1 VQPAAVILA
10 FVVVG
15 TVLTTWH
22 TLRVGNFPGRI
33 DYLMLMAS
41 GCWWAISAFFDVSA
55 SDPAAKIFYSELA
68 WYGIITT
75 PISWMLFMAA
85 YTRGS
90 DLPNAS
96 VHTGLSI
103 TAGLAVLTMA
113 MTNDLHRLIYVAVTP
128 DPTPAYPH
136 QLHYEHGSVF
146 FAAMIA
152 IYFFMSLTAVRTFWA
167 AIHAPRIHR
176 AQFFGLL
183 ISAMVPWVAN
193 AAYNF
198 AGVRVFGF
206 DPTPLAYVVVPMIYS
221 ILVSRNQFLSLAP
234 VAISAVVAAHP
245 DGILVIS
252 GNGLIAETNAAMRA
266 IFDDRQLVGKPF
278 SELGTTFGSADRA
291 SLFDGSDM
299 VRRWQRGERTY
310 EVRTVVVDAVRH
322 SQSVAYVL
330 RDITDYL
337 RAQESLQVSTRL
349 MEERL
354 EANLRL
360 QEQLHEM
367 AHRDSLTGLN
377 NRRIL
382 ENISDRLIDSA
393 DAIGQS
399 LVAVSLDLDHFKRLN
414 DTYGHK
420 AGDDALVAIA
430 GVLTRS
436 LRPGEVAVR
445 MGGEEF
451 LVLMPHAD
459 IEEARARAEAW
470 RAVIRAQPVATSLGA
485 AEITFSAGISAYPDT
500 AASFEQML
508 QQADKAVYAAKRAG
522 RNRVVVARQ
531 PGELADGRIRSALS

>member
-1 VQPAAVILA
+1 VQPAAIILA
-10 FVVVG
+10 CVVVG

-22 TLRVGNFPGRI
+22 TLRVGNFPGRT

-41 GCWWAISAFFDVSA
+41 GCWWAVSAFFDVS
-55 SDPAAKIFYSELA
+55 SPDPAAKLFYSELA

-75 PISWMLFMAA
+75 PISWMLFMTA
-85 YTRGS
+85 YIRGS

-96 VHTGLSI
+96 IHTGLAI
-103 TAGLAVLTMA
+103 AAGLVVLTIA
-113 MTNDLHRLIYVAVTP
+113 MTNDLHHLIYVSVTP

-136 QLHYEHGSVF
+136 QLRYDHGAMF

-152 IYFFMSLTAVRTFWA
+152 IYFFMALTAIRTLWA
-167 AIHAPRIHR
+167 AIHAPQVHR
-176 AQFFGLL
+176 AQFIGLL
-183 ISAMVPWVAN
+183 VSAMVPWIAN
-193 AAYNF
+193 AAYNL
-198 AGVRVFGF
+198 AGFRVFGF
-206 DPTPLAYVVVPMIYS
+206 DPTPLAYVIVPMIYS

-245 DGILVIS
+245 DGILVVS
-252 GNGLIAETNAAMRA
+252 GSGMIAEANAAMRT
-266 IFDDRQLVGKPF
+266 IFDGRQLVGKPF
-278 SELGTTFGSADRA
+278 SELGTTFGPADRA
-291 SLFDGSDM
+291 SLFDGSEL
-299 VRRWQRGERTY
+299 VRRWQRGDRTY
-310 EVRTVVVDAVRH
+310 EVRSVVVDAVRH

-330 RDITDYL
+330 RDITNYL
-337 RAQESLQVSTRL
+337 RAQESLHVSTRL

-382 ENISDRLIDSA
+382 ESISHRMIDTA
-393 DAIGQS
+393 DAVGRS

-414 DTYGHK
+414 DTFGHK
-420 AGDDALVAIA
+420 AGDDALVSLA
-430 GVLTRS
+430 GILSRS

-451 LVLMPHAD
+451 LVLMPNAD
-459 IEEARARAEAW
+459 LEEARARAEAW
-470 RAVIRAQPVATSLGA
+470 RAVIRSQPVVTSIGN
-485 AEITFSAGISAYPDT
+485 AEISFSAGISAYPDT

-531 PGELADGRIRSALS
+531 TGDASDGQMRSA

>member
-1 VQPAAVILA
+1 MQPAAVILA
-10 FVVVG
+10 FIVVG

-22 TLRVGNFPGRI
+22 TLRVGNFPGRT

-41 GCWWAISAFFDVSA
+41 GCWWVVCAFFDVSA
-55 SDPAAKIFYSELA
+55 SDPTSKIFYSELA

-75 PISWMLFMAA
+75 PIAWMLFMTA
-85 YTRGS
+85 YIRGS

-96 VHTGLSI
+96 LYTGLSI
-103 TAGLAVLTMA
+103 AAGVAVLTIA
-113 MTNDLHRLIYVAVTP
+113 MTNDLHGLIYVAVTP
-128 DPTPAYPH
+128 DPSPAYPH
-136 QLHYEHGSVF
+136 QLHYEHGPVF
-146 FAAMIA
+146 FAAMIG
-152 IYFFMSLTAVRTFWA
+152 IYFFMLMTAIRTLWA
-167 AIHAPRIHR
+167 AIHAPPVHR
-176 AQFFGLL
+176 AQFIGLL
-183 ISAMVPWVAN
+183 VSAMVPWAAN

-198 AGVRVFGF
+198 AGIRVFGF

-221 ILVSRNQFLSLAP
+221 VLVSRNQFLSLAP

-245 DGILVIS
+245 DGILVVS
-252 GNGLIAETNAAMRA
+252 GNGLITEANGAMRA

-278 SELGTTFGSADRA
+278 SDLGTMFGPADRA
-291 SLFDGSDM
+291 SLFDGGEL
-299 VRRWQRGERTY
+299 VRRWQRGARTY
-310 EVRTVVVDAVRH
+310 EVRTIVVDAARY
-322 SQSVAYVL
+322 SQSIAYVL

-337 RAQESLQVSTRL
+337 RAQENLHISTRL

-382 ENISDRLIDSA
+382 ENISGRMIDGA
-393 DAIGQS
+393 DATERS

-420 AGDDALVAIA
+420 AGDDALVAMA

-470 RAVIRAQPVATSLGA
+470 RAVIRSQPVVTSLGP

-531 PGELADGRIRSALS
+531 PGELGDGRTRLAQS

>member
-1 VQPAAVILA
+1 MQPAAVILA
-10 FVVVG
+10 LVVVG
-15 TVLTTWH
+15 TAATTWH
-22 TLRVGNFPGRI
+22 TLRIGSFPGRT

-41 GCWWAISAFFDVSA
+41 GCWWAICAILDVS
-55 SDPAAKIFYSELA
+55 SDAPELKLFYSELA
-68 WYGIITT
+68 WYGIVTT
-75 PISWMLFMAA
+75 PISWMLFMSA
-85 YTRGS
+85 YVRGG

-96 VHTGLSI
+96 FYTGLSI
-103 TAGLAVLTMA
+103 AAGLAMLAIAT
-113 MTNDLHRLIYVAVTP
+113 TNELHHLIYVAVTP

-152 IYFFMSLTAVRTFWA
+152 IYFFMALTTVRTLWA
-167 AIHAPRIHR
+167 AIHAPPVHR
-176 AQFFGLL
+176 AQFAGLL
-183 ISAMVPWVAN
+183 ISAMVPWAAN
-193 AAYNF
+193 AAYNL
-198 AGVRVFGF
+198 AGIRVLGF
-206 DPTPLAYVVVPMIYS
+206 DPTPLAYVVVPVIYS
-221 ILVSRNQFLSLAP
+221 FLVSRNQFLSLAP
-234 VAISAVVAAHP
+234 VALSAVVAAHP
-245 DGILVIS
+245 DGILVVS
-252 GNGLIAETNAAMRA
+252 GNGLIAEANAAMRS
-266 IFDDRQLVGKPF
+266 IFDGNLSIGQPF
-278 SELGTTFGSADRA
+278 SSLGTNFGPADRA
-291 SLFDGSDM
+291 SLFDGGEL
-299 VRRWQRGERTY
+299 VRRWQRGDRIY
-310 EVRTVVVDAVRH
+310 EVRTVVVGGVRH
-322 SQSVAYVL
+322 SESVAYVL
-330 RDITDYL
+330 RDVTAYL
-337 RAQESLQVSTRL
+337 RAQESLHVSTRL

-382 ENISDRLIDSA
+382 ESISDRLIDNA
-393 DAIGQS
+393 DAVGRS

-414 DTYGHK
+414 DTFGHK
-420 AGDDALVAIA
+420 AGDDALVAMA

-470 RAVIRAQPVATSLGA
+470 RAVIRSQPVKTSLGV
-485 AEITFSAGISAYPDT
+485 AEISFSAGISAYPDT

-522 RNRVVVARQ
+522 RNRVVVARL
-531 PGELADGRIRSALS
+531 PGDTTEGRLRSV

>member
-1 VQPAAVILA
+1 MQPAAVILA

-22 TLRVGNFPGRI
+22 TLRVGNFPGRA

-55 SDPAAKIFYSELA
+55 IDPAAKIFYSELA

-85 YTRGS
+85 YIRGS

-103 TAGLAVLTMA
+103 TAGLAVLATA
-113 MTNDLHRLIYVAVTP
+113 MTNDLHHLIYVAVTP

-136 QLHYEHGSVF
+136 QLYYEHGPVF

-152 IYFFMSLTAVRTFWA
+152 IYFFMSLTAIRTFWA
-167 AIHAPRIHR
+167 AIHAPQVHR
-176 AQFFGLL
+176 AQFIGLL
-183 ISAMVPWVAN
+183 VSAMVPWAAN

-198 AGVRVFGF
+198 AGLRIFGF

-221 ILVSRNQFLSLAP
+221 VLVSRNQFLSLAP

-252 GNGLIAETNAAMRA
+252 ANGLIAEANAAMRA
-266 IFDDRQLVGKPF
+266 IFDGRPLVGKPF
-278 SELGTTFGSADRA
+278 SELGTTFGPADRA

-299 VRRWQRGERTY
+299 VHRWRRGERTY
-310 EVRTVVVDAVRH
+310 EVRTVVVDAARH

-337 RAQESLQVSTRL
+337 RAQENLQVSTRL

-382 ENISDRLIDSA
+382 ENISDRLIESA
-393 DAIGQS
+393 DAAGQS

-430 GVLTRS
+430 DVLTRS
-436 LRPGEVAVR
+436 LRSGEVAVR

-451 LVLMPHAD
+451 LVLIPHAD

-470 RAVIRAQPVATSLGA
+470 RAVIRSQPVATSLGA

-531 PGELADGRIRSALS
+531 PGELTDGRVRSALS

>member
-1 VQPAAVILA
+1 MQPAAAILA

-22 TLRVGNFPGRI
+22 TLRVGSFPGRT

-41 GCWWAISAFFDVSA
+41 GCWWAVSAFFDVSA

-75 PISWMLFMAA
+75 PISWMLFMTA
-85 YTRGS
+85 YIRGS

-96 VHTGLSI
+96 LHTGFAI
-103 TAGLAVLTMA
+103 AAGLLVLAIA
-113 MTNDLHRLIYVAVTP
+113 MTNDLHHLIYVAVTP

-136 QLHYEHGSVF
+136 QLLYQHGPVF

-152 IYFFMSLTAVRTFWA
+152 IYFFMSLTAIRTIWA
-167 AIHAPRIHR
+167 AIHAPQVHR
-176 AQFFGLL
+176 AQFIGLL
-183 ISAMVPWVAN
+183 VSAMVPWVAN
-193 AAYNF
+193 AAYNL
-198 AGVRVFGF
+198 AGIRILGF
-206 DPTPLAYVVVPMIYS
+206 DPTPLAYVVVPMIYG

-234 VAISAVVAAHP
+234 VAISAVVSAHP
-245 DGILVIS
+245 DGILVVS
-252 GNGLIAETNAAMRA
+252 ANGLIAEANAAMRT
-266 IFDDRQLVGKPF
+266 IFDGKQLVGKAF
-278 SELGTTFGSADRA
+278 AELGTTFGPIDRS
-291 SLFDGSDM
+291 SLFGGGEF

-337 RAQESLQVSTRL
+337 RAQESLHVSTRL

-382 ENISDRLIDSA
+382 ENISDRLIDTA
-393 DAIGQS
+393 DAVGRS

-430 GVLTRS
+430 GVLSRS

-470 RAVIRAQPVATSLGA
+470 RAVIRAQPVVTSQGP

-522 RNRVVVARQ
+522 RNRVVVARP
-531 PGELADGRIRSALS
+531 PGELTDGRIRSVLS

>member
-1 VQPAAVILA
+1 MQPAAIILA
-10 FVVVG
+10 LVVVG

-22 TLRVGNFPGRI
+22 TLRVGNFPGRT

-41 GCWWAISAFFDVSA
+41 GCWWAVSAFFDVSA

-75 PISWMLFMAA
+75 PISWMLFMTA
-85 YTRGS
+85 YIRGS

-96 VHTGLSI
+96 LHTGLAI
-103 TAGLAVLTMA
+103 AAGLVVLTMA
-113 MTNDLHRLIYVAVTP
+113 MTNDVHHLIYVAITP

-136 QLHYEHGSVF
+136 QLLYEHGPVF

-152 IYFFMSLTAVRTFWA
+152 IYFFMALTAIRTLWA
-167 AIHAPRIHR
+167 AIHAPPVHR
-176 AQFFGLL
+176 AQFIGLL
-183 ISAMVPWVAN
+183 VSAMVPWVAN
-193 AAYNF
+193 VAYNL
-198 AGVRVFGF
+198 AGIRVFGF

-221 ILVSRNQFLSLAP
+221 VLVSRNQFLSLAP

-252 GNGLIAETNAAMRA
+252 GTGLIAEANAAMRA
-266 IFDDRQLVGKPF
+266 IFEGRKLVGKPF
-278 SELGTTFGSADRA
+278 SELGTAFGPADRA
-291 SLFDGSDM
+291 SLFDGSEM
-299 VRRWQRGERTY
+299 VHRWRQGERTY
-310 EVRTVVVDAVRH
+310 EVRTMVVDAVRH

-337 RAQESLQVSTRL
+337 RAQEGLHVSTRL

-382 ENISDRLIDSA
+382 ENISNRLIDGA
-393 DAIGQS
+393 DAVGRS

-420 AGDDALVAIA
+420 AGDDALVAVA
-430 GVLTRS
+430 GVLTHS

-470 RAVIRAQPVATSLGA
+470 RAVIRAQPVATSQGA

-500 AASFEQML
+500 ASSFEQML

-522 RNRVVVARQ
+522 RNRVVVARR
-531 PGELADGRIRSALS
+531 PGELGDGRIRSA

>member
-1 VQPAAVILA
+1 MQPAAVILA

-15 TVLTTWH
+15 TALTTWH
-22 TLRVGNFPGRI
+22 TLRVGNFPGRT

-55 SDPAAKIFYSELA
+55 TDPAAKLFYSELA

-85 YTRGS
+85 YIRGS
-90 DLPNAS
+90 DLPSAS
-96 VHTGLSI
+96 VHTGFAI
-103 TAGLAVLTMA
+103 TAGLAVLAVA
-113 MTNDLHRLIYVAVTP
+113 MTNDLHHLIYVAVTP

-136 QLHYEHGSVF
+136 QLLYEHGPVF

-152 IYFFMSLTAVRTFWA
+152 IYFFMSLTAIRTVWA
-167 AIHAPRIHR
+167 AIHAPQVHR
-176 AQFFGLL
+176 AQFIGLL
-183 ISAMVPWVAN
+183 VSAMVPWVAN

-198 AGVRVFGF
+198 AGIRVFGF

-221 ILVSRNQFLSLAP
+221 VLVSRNQFLSLAP

-252 GNGLIAETNAAMRA
+252 GNGLIAEANAAMRA
-266 IFDDRQLVGKPF
+266 IFDGRQLVGKPF
-278 SELGTTFGSADRA
+278 SELGTAFGPADRA
-291 SLFDGSDM
+291 SLFDGSEM
-299 VRRWQRGERTY
+299 VHRWRRNEHTY

-337 RAQESLQVSTRL
+337 RAQEGLHVSTRL

-382 ENISDRLIDSA
+382 ENISDRLIDGA
-393 DAIGQS
+393 DAVGRS

-451 LVLMPHAD
+451 LVLMPQAD

-531 PGELADGRIRSALS
+531 PSELTDGRVRSALS

>member
-1 VQPAAVILA
+1 MQPAAVILA

-22 TLRVGNFPGRI
+22 TLRVGNFPGRT

-41 GCWWAISAFFDVSA
+41 GCWWAVCAFFDVSA
-55 SDPAAKIFYSELA
+55 TDPASKIFYSELA

-85 YTRGS
+85 YIRGS
-90 DLPNAS
+90 DLPS
-96 VHTGLSI
+96 TSLYTGLSI
-103 TAGLAVLTMA
+103 AAGLVVLTIA
-113 MTNDLHRLIYVAVTP
+113 MTNDLHHLIYVAVTP
-128 DPTPAYPH
+128 DPSPAYPH
-136 QLHYEHGSVF
+136 QLRYDHGPVF

-152 IYFFMSLTAVRTFWA
+152 IYFFMLMTAIRTFWA
-167 AIHAPRIHR
+167 AIHAPEVHR
-176 AQFFGLL
+176 AQFIGLL
-183 ISAMVPWVAN
+183 VSAMVPWAAN

-198 AGVRVFGF
+198 AGIRVFGF

-234 VAISAVVAAHP
+234 VAINAVVTAHP

-252 GNGLIAETNAAMRA
+252 GNGLISEANAAMRA

-278 SELGTTFGSADRA
+278 SELGTPFGPADRA
-291 SLFDGSDM
+291 SLFDGSEL
-299 VRRWQRGERTY
+299 VHRWRRGERTY
-310 EVRTVVVDAVRH
+310 EVRTVVVEAARY

-337 RAQESLQVSTRL
+337 RAQENLQISTRL

-367 AHRDSLTGLN
+367 AHRDSLTDLN

-382 ENISDRLIDSA
+382 ENISDRLIDAA
-393 DAIGQS
+393 DAIGRS

-420 AGDDALVAIA
+420 AGDDALVAMA
-430 GVLTRS
+430 GVLARS

-470 RAVIRAQPVATSLGA
+470 RAVIRSQPVMTSLGP
-485 AEITFSAGISAYPDT
+485 AEFTFSAGIAAYPDT

-522 RNRVVVARQ
+522 RNRVVIARQ
-531 PGELADGRIRSALS
+531 PNEAGDGRVRSA